1 MSEQEQCERVRLMHD
16 VVRSRI
22 VYRWIGQMLLDAG
35 QLRKRRKIRFAGFAG
50 K

>member
-1 MSEQEQCERVRLMHD
+1 MSEQEQRERVRLMHD
-16 VVRSRI
+16 VVRI